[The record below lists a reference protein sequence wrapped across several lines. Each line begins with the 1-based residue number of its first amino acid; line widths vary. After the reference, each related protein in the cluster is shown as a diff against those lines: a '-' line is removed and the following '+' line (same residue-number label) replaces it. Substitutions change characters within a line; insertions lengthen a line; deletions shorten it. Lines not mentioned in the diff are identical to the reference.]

1 MRAEDLRT
9 RVERRGDATVVR
21 LGGVLGVDSS
31 PVLRTA
37 VLACLAAEPSMIVL
51 DVAELRHDDDV
62 VLTVLPALAQHAAAW
77 PGSAMTL
84 AAAPPPLAAALDR
97 MAVGRLVPVF
107 PTTDAALADR
117 AAGCAAGR
125 PGAGERVRVT
135 LPPLPDA
142 TAAARHLV
150 GRAGTRWG
158 FEAVREIAELVVTE
172 LVSNVLRHAGT
183 EMEVAAGRGHHRL
196 HISVRDRGPGMPRLG
211 GGPRVSEAPRPDW
224 RGTRGGNNGT
234 HVDAAARAD
243 WAEMPGGANGWRG
256 NAATGA
262 DWAEMPGGANGR
274 RGNTATGANGWRGNT
289 AASVDMANV
298 PDGTNGVHLDA
309 DGGAD
314 MGEMPQEDGRGLLV
328 VSALTRAWG
337 CIPVPDGKVVWA
349 TIGN

>member
-51 DVAELRHDDDV
+51 DVSDLRHDDDV

-125 PGAGERVRVT
+125 PGVSERVRVT

-150 GRAGTRWG
+150 GRAGARWG
-158 FEAVREIAELVVTE
+158 FAAVREIAELVVTE

-211 GGPRVSEAPRPDW
+211 GGPRMSATPRPDR
-224 RGTRGGNNGT
+224 RGMRGGTNGAHAGAAT
-234 HVDAAARAD
+234 SADRAGMPRGAYGWPGDAATGAD
-243 WAEMPGGANGWRG
+243 RAEMPGGTSGRPG
-256 NAATGA
+256 DTDTGA
-262 DWAEMPGGANGR
+262 DRAGVPG
-274 RGNTATGANGWRGNT
+274 
-289 AASVDMANV
+289 
-298 PDGTNGVHLDA
+298 GTNGMHGDA
-309 DGGAD
+309 GGAD
-314 MGEMPQEDGRGLLV
+314 MGEIPQEDGRGLLV

>member
-31 PVLRTA
+31 PMLRTT
-37 VLACLAAEPSMIVL
+37 VLACLAAEPAMIVL

-117 AAGCAAGR
+117 AAGRAAGR
-125 PGAGERVRVT
+125 PADAERVRVT
-135 LPPLPDA
+135 LPPLLDA
-142 TAAARHLV
+142 TSAARHLV

-211 GGPRVSEAPRPDW
+211 GGPRASEPPRPKW
-224 RGTRGGNNGT
+224 PGMRGGNNDT
-234 HVDAAARAD
+234 RAD
-243 WAEMPGGANGWRG
+243 VGA
-256 NAATGA
+256 GA
-262 DWAEMPGGANGR
+262 GRVEMPGGANGR
-274 RGNTATGANGWRGNT
+274 RIGVVADADGLATLQEDLRGLPGGANGVP
-289 AASVDMANV
+289 VDA
-298 PDGTNGVHLDA
+298 GGGLDA
-309 DGGAD
+309 
-314 MGEMPQEDGRGLLV
+314 GEMPQEDGRGLLV